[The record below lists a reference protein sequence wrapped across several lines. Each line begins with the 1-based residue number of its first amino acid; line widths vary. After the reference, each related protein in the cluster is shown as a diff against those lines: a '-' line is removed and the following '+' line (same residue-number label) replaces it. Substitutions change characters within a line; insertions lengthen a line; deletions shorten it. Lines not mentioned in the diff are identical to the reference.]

1 MIKKYYNLNELLDM
15 IDEPNRDSCLKIY
28 LENKTIFEMS
38 KGSNIKHQAWE
49 GWYLDHVRDIMNIAI
64 RLYSDLNNCRTLS
77 FSLSDSLLVLYLHDL
92 EKPRKYAGNEKDK
105 TELKSFLDYKD
116 FIKSKI
122 DEYWFQLT
130 KEHWNALK
138 YVHGEWEDYD
148 PNKNI
153 QGPLAAFV
161 HVCDTI
167 SARIWFDHPK
177 EKNSW

>member
-64 RLYSDLNNCRTLS
+64 KLYSDLNNCRTLS

-138 YVHGEWEDYD
+138 
-148 PNKNI
+148 
-153 QGPLAAFV
+153 
-161 HVCDTI
+161 
-167 SARIWFDHPK
+167 
-177 EKNSW
+177 